1 MIITPV
7 KTRVLVP
14 PQDMPQDD
22 LFSAVQEALP
32 RIRLDAFQVSRYHAI
47 IQQVLKWYEPIR
59 IPQYHLYRAGLS

>member
-47 IQQVLKWYEPIR
+47 IQQV
-59 IPQYHLYRAGLS
+59 